1 MSSISRNDTLTA
13 NRLPTTFGYYLAF
26 ITLGLIAA
34 VTGPTL
40 PALAERVHV
49 HLDEISIVFATRST
63 GYLIGSLLGGHTY
76 DRVPGHPV
84 IALMLGVI
92 AAMMFLIPVIP
103 VLWILAVV
111 FLVVG
116 VAESTVDVGC
126 NSLLIWLHRHA
137 VGPWMNGLH
146 FCFGVGAFLAPI
158 VIAQVVLTT
167 GDITWAYWTLALL
180 IVPGVLWLPRL
191 TSPPPQEVPH
201 TQRTSTTHWGMV
213 FLIASFIFLYVG
225 AEAAFGGWAFAYA
238 TNLHLANDTTAA
250 YLVAVFWGALT
261 VGRLA
266 GIPIA
271 ARLAPRVIL
280 LLDLVVCLLGIGI
293 IIVWAESATVLWIG
307 AIAAGLGMASIYP
320 AMLAFAGQQ
329 MTITGQITGWVS
341 LGAGAGGMFLPWLI
355 GQLFVGIGPQVT
367 MLIIFADLAAGLGLM
382 VTIHSYA
389 HRQNRQQATYV

>member
-1 MSSISRNDTLTA
+1 MSSVHRRDTRTT
-13 NRLPTTFGYYLAF
+13 NQLPATIGYYLAF
-26 ITLGLIAA
+26 ITLGLVAA

-49 HLDEISIVFATRST
+49 HLDEISIVFATRSA
-63 GYLIGSLLGGHTY
+63 GYLVGSLLGGHTY

-84 IALMLGVI
+84 IALMLAVI
-92 AAMMFLIPVIP
+92 ATMMLLVPVIP
-103 VLWILAVV
+103 VLWILATVL
-111 FLVVG
+111 FIVG
-116 VAESTVDVGC
+116 LAESAVDVGC

-146 FCFGVGAFLAPI
+146 FCFGVGAFIAPI
-158 VIAQVVLTT
+158 VIAQVVLAT

-191 TSPPPQEVPH
+191 ASPLPQEVPH
-201 TQRTSTTHWGMV
+201 IQRTSATHWGIV
-213 FLIASFIFLYVG
+213 FLLACFIFLYVG
-225 AEAAFGGWAFAYA
+225 AEAAFGGWVFAYA
-238 TNLHLANDTTAA
+238 TNLHLADATMAA

-261 VGRLA
+261 VGRFL

-280 LLDLVVCLLGIGI
+280 VLDLIACLLAIGM
-293 IIVWAESATVLWIG
+293 IIVWSDSAAILWIG
-307 AIAAGLGMASIYP
+307 AIATGLGMASIYP

-341 LGAGAGGMFLPWLI
+341 LGAGAGGMFLPWVI
-355 GQLFVGIGPQVT
+355 GQLFVVVGPHVT
-367 MLIIFADLAAGLGLM
+367 MLVLFADVTAGLALM
-382 VTIHSYA
+382 LVILLYA
-389 HRQNRQQATYV
+389 LHQRRK